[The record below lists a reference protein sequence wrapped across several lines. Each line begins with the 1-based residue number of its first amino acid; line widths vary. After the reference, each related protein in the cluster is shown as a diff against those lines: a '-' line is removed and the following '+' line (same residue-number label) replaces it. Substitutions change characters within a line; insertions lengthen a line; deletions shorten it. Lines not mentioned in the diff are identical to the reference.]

1 MNETANTLTLS
12 NAPGEQGTPRLTYTV
27 EEAGRALGI
36 SRGLAYEMVR
46 EGTLPSLRLGERRI
60 VVPRAALE
68 SLLAIA
74 PKLASRLPV

>member
-1 MNETANTLTLS
+1 MTTALTVTTRTPLS
-12 NAPGEQGTPRLTYTV
+12 SPPQRLTYTV
-27 EEAGRALGI
+27 EEAAQVLGI

-60 VVPRAALE
+60 VVPKAALE

-74 PKLASRLPV
+74 PKLASRVPV

>member
-1 MNETANTLTLS
+1 MTTALTVTTRTPLS
-12 NAPGEQGTPRLTYTV
+12 SPPQRLTYTV
-27 EEAGRALGI
+27 EEAGQVLGI

-60 VVPRAALE
+60 VVPKAALE